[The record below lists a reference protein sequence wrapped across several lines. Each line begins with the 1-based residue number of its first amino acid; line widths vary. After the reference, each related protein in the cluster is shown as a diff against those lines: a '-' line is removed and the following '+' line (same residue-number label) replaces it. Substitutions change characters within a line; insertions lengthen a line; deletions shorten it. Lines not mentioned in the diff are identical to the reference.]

1 MIDPLQKPTDLSW
14 RRSWHKYAEFLRK
27 NGRRPEL
34 VHFKE
39 KSLYTW
45 YINNLSKS
53 DNGLLD
59 QDQELSF
66 SKLADNGET
75 YKFYVANKGKNL
87 SKLASFGRVTNL
99 IGKEINGGSSINFA
113 EPCKMYID
121 FCNRMERHPRLDIKE
136 EMNIAKWYLKTKD
149 DFFNSRLTDQEM
161 HTFDQLLQSTKQ
173 YKNDNVINHVSR
185 LHEENLIKGER
196 NEILNADNGTGS
208 HVGARQRNWFEMC
221 NRFSKYLDD
230 NKKVP
235 MQNGDRQLYDWIYR
249 QKKLLARGDIEDYR
263 KAALKKLLIKIED
276 VRKDQVDEA
285 NKRKERKQGSKEEIS
300 LNGKHTIATKTAKPK
315 KIKRKAVKQDDLWN
329 QKWQAYMD
337 YMKKNQFCP
346 SRYYTEDMVLFNWFK
361 HNKMLLSQGKMHEDR
376 IAKFK
381 QLFGEAK
388 ELQRK
393 NKDIINA
400 DNRKGFHIRARQRN
414 WFEMCERYSKYLDDN
429 KKIPK
434 QNGDRQLYSWM
445 FRQKRHLAEGDIKD
459 NRKATLEKLLAK
471 IEDVREYQVD
481 EANKKK
487 ERKQSRKEEI
497 SLDGKH
503 AVATKTTNPKKNEH
517 KAVKQDDLWN
527 RKWQA
532 YRDFMMKYQRCPS
545 KHHAE
550 ELVLF
555 DWFKHNKKL
564 LKRGKM
570 REDRIA
576 KFTQLFGEAEDFQR
590 KNNNR
595 YSNAEVGA
603 KPTEEAKAIDN
614 NNKNISIDEDKP
626 TTEVHIKRKKRNIGI
641 HLYDYQEEMLSR
653 VETEF
658 HRHRS
663 LMVQMPTGTG
673 KTYLLVAVVSDFIR
687 NIGGHV
693 WIVTHRR
700 ELVQQ
705 VKATIRK
712 FKALVDDATDIEKHA
727 TVYSIQWLTRHYGEV
742 EEKPDMIIIDEAHHA
757 VAKTYSSVIN
767 AFPQSKI
774 LGLTATPCRLNAQPF
789 TDLFEELLQSW
800 TIGEF
805 IAKKYLSLYDYMS
818 VRPSSADI
826 RIINGLN
833 RRGVDGDF
841 SVREMAEKL
850 DIRPSLQRLCDTV
863 LRYAKNKKGIVYAI
877 NIQHAEHIA
886 EFYRENGIKAEAV
899 SNKTPARK
907 RNDILKRFKETPTD
921 GSRPLRDDDIQVI
934 VNVQLFDEGW
944 DVPDAEFIQLARPT
958 LSLSKYLQMVGRGL
972 RVYGGKKFCI
982 ILDNV
987 GSYRLFG
994 LPSDERDWERMF
1006 EGKLAGKGMIEE
1018 NSLSDKYENPDV
1030 VEEVSNDSNTD
1041 MMLLL
1046 DHSGLSGDLKEN
1058 FGYKIV
1064 KGRKGLYGIVDKDG
1078 NEVIPCEHGKITLRP
1093 NAIAQLFDKDGSETD
1108 DSWID
1113 LISGVR
1119 FRFEPSVTR
1128 KDSLELTTRD
1138 NFKFYPRVKSKW
1150 MNSEAYTLREILDCG
1165 IDDGLRFRNFYIQPS
1180 EPRKLYKYVERIDD
1194 KTLYIDEDENYFVRT
1209 DYEPPLKKTTLEEW
1223 KENKQSRK
1231 DELCATGL
1239 DDGGEWYW
1247 NWASDYRKNGGKTV
1261 KIGFL
1266 EFTEKEGGYQY
1277 NYDTSQISFRRD
1289 EFIVPHLIRR
1299 QIRMREDI
1307 CFLGDNY
1314 IVTKSRPHVLFHIYQ
1329 RYIDGRRFDV
1339 EFYAYPSMRYYCRRL
1354 YYDGNNPPI
1363 VGNSEIRDA
1372 SDVDRERSDKR
1383 WKKLR
1388 EEMQ

>member
-1 MIDPLQKPTDLSW
+1 ML
-14 RRSWHKYAEFLRK
+14 
-27 NGRRPEL
+27 
-34 VHFKE
+34 
-39 KSLYTW
+39 
-45 YINNLSKS
+45 
-53 DNGLLD
+53 
-59 QDQELSF
+59 
-66 SKLADNGET
+66 
-75 YKFYVANKGKNL
+75 
-87 SKLASFGRVTNL
+87 
-99 IGKEINGGSSINFA
+99 
-113 EPCKMYID
+113 M
-121 FCNRMERHPRLDIKE
+121 
-136 EMNIAKWYLKTKD
+136 
-149 DFFNSRLTDQEM
+149 
-161 HTFDQLLQSTKQ
+161 
-173 YKNDNVINHVSR
+173 VS
-185 LHEENLIKGER
+185 
-196 NEILNADNGTGS
+196 
-208 HVGARQRNWFEMC
+208 
-221 NRFSKYLDD
+221 
-230 NKKVP
+230 
-235 MQNGDRQLYDWIYR
+235 
-249 QKKLLARGDIEDYR
+249 
-263 KAALKKLLIKIED
+263 
-276 VRKDQVDEA
+276 
-285 NKRKERKQGSKEEIS
+285 
-300 LNGKHTIATKTAKPK
+300 
-315 KIKRKAVKQDDLWN
+315 KRKAVKQDDLWN
-329 QKWQAYMD
+329 QKWQAYKDFMV
-337 YMKKNQFCP
+337 KNKRRP
-346 SRYYTEDMVLFNWFK
+346 SKHRAEDLVLFDWFK
-361 HNKMLLSQGKMHEDR
+361 HSKKLLKRGQMKADR

-381 QLFGEAK
+381 QLLSETDN
-388 ELQRK
+388 LPHK
-393 NKDIINA
+393 NNY
-400 DNRKGFHIRARQRN
+400 
-414 WFEMCERYSKYLDDN
+414 RYSDVGMYVK
-429 KKIPK
+429 P
-434 QNGDRQLYSWM
+434 
-445 FRQKRHLAEGDIKD
+445 
-459 NRKATLEKLLAK
+459 NR
-471 IEDVREYQVD
+471 
-481 EANKKK
+481 
-487 ERKQSRKEEI
+487 
-497 SLDGKH
+497 
-503 AVATKTTNPKKNEH
+503 
-517 KAVKQDDLWN
+517 
-527 RKWQA
+527 
-532 YRDFMMKYQRCPS
+532 
-545 KHHAE
+545 
-550 ELVLF
+550 
-555 DWFKHNKKL
+555 
-564 LKRGKM
+564 
-570 REDRIA
+570 
-576 KFTQLFGEAEDFQR
+576 
-590 KNNNR
+590 
-595 YSNAEVGA
+595 
-603 KPTEEAKAIDN
+603 
-614 NNKNISIDEDKP
+614 
-626 TTEVHIKRKKRNIGI
+626 I

-687 NIGGHV
+687 NTGGHV

-712 FKALVDDATDIEKHA
+712 FKTLVDNATDIEKHA

-742 EEKPDMIIIDEAHHA
+742 EKKPGMIIIDEAHHA

-767 AFPQSKI
+767 AFPLSKI

-899 SNKTPARK
+899 SNKTPTRK

-921 GSRPLRDDDIQVI
+921 GYRPLRDDDIQVI
-934 VNVQLFDEGW
+934 VNVELFDEGW

-1006 EGKLAGKGMIEE
+1006 EGKLAGKGMVDE
-1018 NSLSDKYENPDV
+1018 NSLSDQFDNPDY
-1030 VEEVSNDSNTD
+1030 VEEVSDDSDTD
-1041 MMLLL
+1041 MMMLL

-1138 NFKFYPRVKSKW
+1138 DFKFYPRVKSKW
-1150 MNSEAYTLREILDCG
+1150 MNSEAYTLREILNCG
-1165 IDDGLRFRNFYIQPS
+1165 VDDGLRFRNFYIQPS
-1180 EPRKLYKYVERIDD
+1180 EPRKLYKYVERIDN
-1194 KTLYIDEDENYFVRT
+1194 KTLYVDEDENYFVRT
-1209 DYEPPLKKTTLEEW
+1209 DYEQPLKKTTLEEW
-1223 KENKQSRK
+1223 KEDKQSRK
-1231 DELCATGL
+1231 DELSTTGL

>member
-1 MIDPLQKPTDLSW
+1 MIDPLKKSTGSRW
-14 RRSWHKYAEFLRK
+14 RNSWHRYAEFLRE
-27 NGRRPEL
+27 NGRRP
-34 VHFKE
+34 VHERYKE
-39 KSLYTW
+39 RSLYVW
-45 YINNLSKS
+45 YSNNRSKL
-53 DNGLLD
+53 DNGLLYK
-59 QDQELSF
+59 ELVPSF
-66 SKLADNGET
+66 LKLTDEGDT
-75 YKFYVANKGKNL
+75 YRFYVVNRERNIQM
-87 SKLASFGRVTNL
+87 LAFLGSENNISGSEVNDDRKVSFIDT
-99 IGKEINGGSSINFA
+99 
-113 EPCKMYID
+113 CKMYVD
-121 FCNRMERHPRLDIKE
+121 FCNRLERPPLMEIKE
-136 EMNIAKWYLKTKD
+136 EKEIAKWFFKAKD
-149 DFFNSRLTDQEM
+149 DFTNSRLMDKEM
-161 HTFDQLLQSTKQ
+161 SAFDRLLQSTKQ
-173 YKNDNVINHVSR
+173 YENDNVTNHVSE
-185 LHEENLIKGER
+185 LHESNLNEEGKNEVLNANDGTESHMGAWER
-196 NEILNADNGTGS
+196 NWYKMRD
-208 HVGARQRNWFEMC
+208 RY
-221 NRFSKYLDD
+221 SKYLDD

-235 MQNGDRQLYDWIYR
+235 RQNGDGQLYDWIYR
-249 QKKLLARGDIEDYR
+249 QKKLLARGDIEDNR
-263 KAALKKLLIKIED
+263 KAALKKLLAKIED
-276 VRKDQVDEA
+276 VRKNQVDEA
-285 NKRKERKQGSKEEIS
+285 NKKKERKQSKKEGII
-300 LNGKHTIATKTAKPK
+300 LDGKHTIVTKSAKPRK
-315 KIKRKAVKQDDLWN
+315 VKRKAVKQDDLWN
-329 QKWQAYMD
+329 HRWQAYMG

-346 SRYYTEDMVLFNWFK
+346 SRYYTEDMVLFSWFK
-361 HNKMLLSQGKMHEDR
+361 HNKMLLSKGKMREYR

-381 QLFGEAK
+381 QLLDEVK

-429 KKIPK
+429 KKVPK

-445 FRQKRHLAEGDIKD
+445 FRQKRHLAEGDIEDDK
-459 NRKATLEKLLAK
+459 KTALEKLLAK
-471 IEDVREYQVD
+471 IEVVRKYQVD
-481 EANKKK
+481 EANK
-487 ERKQSRKEEI
+487 RKEEI
-497 SLDGKH
+497 ILDRKH
-503 AVATKTTNPKKNEH
+503 AAATKTAKPKKSER

-527 RKWQA
+527 QKWQA
-532 YRDFMMKYQRCPS
+532 YKDFMEKNKRCPS

-576 KFTQLFGEAEDFQR
+576 KFTQLYGEAEDLQR

-658 HRHRS
+658 QQHRS

-742 EEKPDMIIIDEAHHA
+742 EEKPGMIIIDEAHHA

-818 VRPSSADI
+818 VRPSSADVK
-826 RIINGLN
+826 IINGLN
-833 RRGVDGDF
+833 GRGADGDF

-886 EFYRENGIKAEAV
+886 EFYCENGIKAEAV

-921 GSRPLRDDDIQVI
+921 GARPLRDDDIQVI
-934 VNVQLFDEGW
+934 VNVELFDEGW

-1006 EGKLAGKGMIEE
+1006 EGKLAGKGMVDE
-1018 NSLSDKYENPDV
+1018 NSLSDQFDNHDYV
-1030 VEEVSNDSNTD
+1030 AEVSDDSDTD
-1041 MMLLL
+1041 MMMLL

-1064 KGRKGLYGIVDKDG
+1064 KGRKGLYGVVDKDG
-1078 NEVIPCEHGKITLRP
+1078 NEVIPCKHGKITLRP

-1119 FRFEPSVTR
+1119 FQFEPSVTR

-1138 NFKFYPRVKSKW
+1138 KFKFYPRVKSKW
-1150 MNSEAYTLREILDCG
+1150 MNSETYTLREILNCG
-1165 IDDGLRFRNFYIQPS
+1165 VDDGLRFRNFYVQPS
-1180 EPRKLYKYVERIDD
+1180 EPRKLYKYVERIDN

-1209 DYEPPLKKTTLEEW
+1209 DYEQPLKKTTLEEW
-1223 KENKQSRK
+1223 KEDKQSRK
-1231 DELCATGL
+1231 DELSATGL

-1277 NYDTSQISFRRD
+1277 NYDTSKISFRRD

>member
-1 MIDPLQKPTDLSW
+1 MTETFLKTVDSKWRNSW
-14 RRSWHKYAEFLRK
+14 RRYAEFLRK
-27 NGRRPEL
+27 NGRRPEYK
-34 VHFKE
+34 HTKE
-39 KSLYTW
+39 RSLYVW
-45 YINNLSKS
+45 YSSNLSKL

-59 QDQELSF
+59 KELEPSF
-66 SKLADNGET
+66 LKLTDDGDT
-75 YKFYVANKGKNL
+75 YKFYVVDREK
-87 SKLASFGRVTNL
+87 SVPRLALFGREASLFGNEVENE
-99 IGKEINGGSSINFA
+99 GKVGFSDA
-113 EPCKMYID
+113 CKMYVD
-121 FCNRMERHPRLDIKE
+121 FCNRMERPPLMEIKE
-136 EMNIAKWYLKTKD
+136 EMEIAKWFFKAKD
-149 DFFNSRLTDQEM
+149 DFTNSGLTDKEM
-161 HTFDQLLQSTKQ
+161 SAFDMLLQSTKQ
-173 YKNDNVINHVSR
+173 YKNENVINHESILPKEVSS
-185 LHEENLIKGER
+185 EDDSNIV
-196 NEILNADNGTGS
+196 LNADNGTKF
-208 HVGARQRNWFEMC
+208 HVGAWERRWFEM
-221 NRFSKYLDD
+221 RDRYSRYLDD

-235 MQNGDRQLYDWIYR
+235 TDNSDLQLYQWLLR
-249 QKKLLARGDIEDYR
+249 QRKLLASDSLKESR
-263 KAALKKLLIKIED
+263 KAELEKLLLKID
-276 VRKDQVDEA
+276 DIRRNYPQKP
-285 NKRKERKQGSKEEIS
+285 NGGGRKRKKPTGDVIESSSLSKS
-300 LNGKHTIATKTAKPK
+300 KHNH
-315 KIKRKAVKQDDLWN
+315 VKQDDLWN
-329 QKWQAYMD
+329 QKWQAYKDFM
-337 YMKKNQFCP
+337 
-346 SRYYTEDMVLFNWFK
+346 S
-361 HNKMLLSQGKMHEDR
+361 
-376 IAKFK
+376 
-381 QLFGEAK
+381 
-388 ELQRK
+388 K
-393 NKDIINA
+393 NK
-400 DNRKGFHIRARQRN
+400 RR
-414 WFEMCERYSKYLDDN
+414 
-429 KKIPK
+429 
-434 QNGDRQLYSWM
+434 
-445 FRQKRHLAEGDIKD
+445 
-459 NRKATLEKLLAK
+459 
-471 IEDVREYQVD
+471 
-481 EANKKK
+481 
-487 ERKQSRKEEI
+487 
-497 SLDGKH
+497 
-503 AVATKTTNPKKNEH
+503 
-517 KAVKQDDLWN
+517 
-527 RKWQA
+527 
-532 YRDFMMKYQRCPS
+532 PS
-545 KHHAE
+545 KHRAE
-550 ELVLF
+550 DMVLF
-555 DWFKHNKKL
+555 DWFKHSKKL
-564 LKRGKM
+564 LKRGQMKA
-570 REDRIA
+570 DRIE
-576 KFTQLFGEAEDFQR
+576 KFKQLLSKANNLPH
-590 KNNNR
+590 KNNYR
-595 YSNAEVGA
+595 YSDVGMYV
-603 KPTEEAKAIDN
+603 KPN
-614 NNKNISIDEDKP
+614 
-626 TTEVHIKRKKRNIGI
+626 RI

-653 VETEF
+653 VETKF

-742 EEKPDMIIIDEAHHA
+742 EEKPGMIIIDEAHHA

-767 AFPQSKI
+767 AFPLSKI

-886 EFYRENGIKAEAV
+886 EFYCENGIKAEAV

-907 RNDILKRFKETPTD
+907 RNDILKRFKETPID
-921 GSRPLRDDDIQVI
+921 GSRPLRDEDIQVI

-1006 EGKLAGKGMIEE
+1006 EGKLAGKGMFDE
-1018 NSLSDKYENPDV
+1018 NSLSDQFDNHDY
-1030 VEEVSNDSNTD
+1030 VEEASDDSDTD
-1041 MMLLL
+1041 MMMLL
-1046 DHSGLSGDLKEN
+1046 DHSGLRGDLNEN

-1064 KGRKGLYGIVDKDG
+1064 KGRKGLYGVVDKDG

-1108 DSWID
+1108 YSWID

-1119 FRFEPSVTR
+1119 FRYEPSVTR

-1180 EPRKLYKYVERIDD
+1180 EPRKLYKYVGRIDD
-1194 KTLYIDEDENYFVRT
+1194 KTLYVDEDENYFVRT
-1209 DYEPPLKKTTLEEW
+1209 DYEQPLKKTTLEEW
-1223 KENKQSRK
+1223 KEDKQSRK
-1231 DELCATGL
+1231 DELSATGL

-1247 NWASDYRKNGGKTV
+1247 NLASDYRKNGGETV

-1299 QIRMREDI
+1299 QIRMRECI

-1339 EFYAYPSMRYYCRRL
+1339 EFYAYLSMRYYCRRL
-1354 YYDGNNPPI
+1354 YYDGKNPPI
-1363 VGNSEIRDA
+1363 VGNSEIRNA
-1372 SDVDRERSDKR
+1372 SDIERERSDKR

>member
-1 MIDPLQKPTDLSW
+1 MTYSLKTPTGSRW
-14 RRSWHKYAEFLRK
+14 RNSWHRYAEFLRE
-27 NGRRPEL
+27 NGRRPE
-34 VHFKE
+34 FERYKE
-39 KSLYTW
+39 RSLYVW
-45 YINNLSKS
+45 YSNNRSKL
-53 DNGLLD
+53 DNGLLYK
-59 QDQELSF
+59 ELVPSF
-66 SKLADNGET
+66 LKLTDDGDT
-75 YKFYVANKGKNL
+75 YRFYVVNRETNIQRLTFLGSENNTARNEVKGDRK
-87 SKLASFGRVTNL
+87 
-99 IGKEINGGSSINFA
+99 INFIDA
-113 EPCKMYID
+113 CKMYVD
-121 FCNRMERHPRLDIKE
+121 FCNRLERHPLMEIKE
-136 EMNIAKWYLKTKD
+136 EMEIAKWFFKAKD
-149 DFFNSRLTDQEM
+149 DFSNNKLTDQEK
-161 HTFDQLLQSTKQ
+161 HAFDQLLQRAKQ
-173 YKNDNVINHVSR
+173 FRNDNVINHVSR
-185 LHEENLIKGER
+185 LHEENLNKGER

-221 NRFSKYLDD
+221 NR
-230 NKKVP
+230 
-235 MQNGDRQLYDWIYR
+235 
-249 QKKLLARGDIEDYR
+249 
-263 KAALKKLLIKIED
+263 
-276 VRKDQVDEA
+276 
-285 NKRKERKQGSKEEIS
+285 
-300 LNGKHTIATKTAKPK
+300 
-315 KIKRKAVKQDDLWN
+315 
-329 QKWQAYMD
+329 
-337 YMKKNQFCP
+337 
-346 SRYYTEDMVLFNWFK
+346 
-361 HNKMLLSQGKMHEDR
+361 
-376 IAKFK
+376 
-381 QLFGEAK
+381 
-388 ELQRK
+388 
-393 NKDIINA
+393 
-400 DNRKGFHIRARQRN
+400 
-414 WFEMCERYSKYLDDN
+414 YSKYLDDN
-429 KKIPK
+429 NKVPT

-445 FRQKRHLAEGDIKD
+445 FRQKRHLAEGDIED
-459 NRKATLEKLLAK
+459 NRKAALEKLLAK
-471 IEDVREYQVD
+471 IDDVRKHQVD

-487 ERKQSRKEEI
+487 EEI
-497 SLDGKH
+497 ILDRKH
-503 AVATKTTNPKKNEH
+503 ALATKTTSPKKNEH

-532 YRDFMMKYQRCPS
+532 YRDFMMKNQRCPS
-545 KHHAE
+545 RHHAE

-576 KFTQLFGEAEDFQR
+576 KFTQLFGEAEDLQR

-595 YSNAEVGA
+595 YDNGERFA
-603 KPTEEAKAIDN
+603 KATEETKAIDN

-742 EEKPDMIIIDEAHHA
+742 EEKPGMIIIDEAHHA

-767 AFPQSKI
+767 AFPLSRI

-886 EFYRENGIKAEAV
+886 EFYCENGIKAEAV

-1006 EGKLAGKGMIEE
+1006 EGKLAGKGMADE
-1018 NSLSDKYENPDV
+1018 NSLSDQFDNPDY
-1030 VEEVSNDSNTD
+1030 VEEVSDDSDTD
-1041 MMLLL
+1041 MMMLL

-1064 KGRKGLYGIVDKDG
+1064 KGRKGLYGVVDKDG

-1165 IDDGLRFRNFYIQPS
+1165 VDDGLRFRDFYIQPS
-1180 EPRKLYKYVERIDD
+1180 EPRKLYKYVEKIDD
-1194 KTLYIDEDENYFVRT
+1194 KTLYVDEDENYFVRT
-1209 DYEPPLKKTTLEEW
+1209 DYEQPLKKTTLEEW
-1223 KENKQSRK
+1223 EEKKQSRK
-1231 DELCATGL
+1231 DELSASGL

-1247 NWASDYRKNGGKTV
+1247 NLASDYRKNGGETV

-1277 NYDTSQISFRRD
+1277 NYDTSKISFRRD

-1314 IVTKSRPHVLFHIYQ
+1314 IVTKFRPHVLFHIYQ

>member
-1 MIDPLQKPTDLSW
+1 MVL
-14 RRSWHKYAEFLRK
+14 
-27 NGRRPEL
+27 
-34 VHFKE
+34 
-39 KSLYTW
+39 
-45 YINNLSKS
+45 
-53 DNGLLD
+53 
-59 QDQELSF
+59 
-66 SKLADNGET
+66 
-75 YKFYVANKGKNL
+75 
-87 SKLASFGRVTNL
+87 
-99 IGKEINGGSSINFA
+99 
-113 EPCKMYID
+113 
-121 FCNRMERHPRLDIKE
+121 
-136 EMNIAKWYLKTKD
+136 
-149 DFFNSRLTDQEM
+149 
-161 HTFDQLLQSTKQ
+161 
-173 YKNDNVINHVSR
+173 
-185 LHEENLIKGER
+185 
-196 NEILNADNGTGS
+196 
-208 HVGARQRNWFEMC
+208 
-221 NRFSKYLDD
+221 
-230 NKKVP
+230 
-235 MQNGDRQLYDWIYR
+235 
-249 QKKLLARGDIEDYR
+249 
-263 KAALKKLLIKIED
+263 
-276 VRKDQVDEA
+276 
-285 NKRKERKQGSKEEIS
+285 
-300 LNGKHTIATKTAKPK
+300 
-315 KIKRKAVKQDDLWN
+315 KRKAVKQDDLWN
-329 QKWQAYMD
+329 QKWQAYKD
-337 YMKKNQFCP
+337 F
-346 SRYYTEDMVLFNWFK
+346 MV
-361 HNKMLLSQGKMHEDR
+361 
-376 IAKFK
+376 
-381 QLFGEAK
+381 
-388 ELQRK
+388 K
-393 NKDIINA
+393 NK
-400 DNRKGFHIRARQRN
+400 RR
-414 WFEMCERYSKYLDDN
+414 
-429 KKIPK
+429 
-434 QNGDRQLYSWM
+434 
-445 FRQKRHLAEGDIKD
+445 
-459 NRKATLEKLLAK
+459 
-471 IEDVREYQVD
+471 
-481 EANKKK
+481 
-487 ERKQSRKEEI
+487 
-497 SLDGKH
+497 
-503 AVATKTTNPKKNEH
+503 
-517 KAVKQDDLWN
+517 
-527 RKWQA
+527 
-532 YRDFMMKYQRCPS
+532 PS
-545 KHHAE
+545 KHRAE
-550 ELVLF
+550 DLVLF
-555 DWFKHNKKL
+555 DWFNHSKKL
-564 LKRGKM
+564 LKRGQMKA
-570 REDRIA
+570 DRVA
-576 KFTQLFGEAEDFQR
+576 KFKQLLSEADNLPR
-590 KNNNR
+590 KNNYR
-595 YSNAEVGA
+595 YSDVGMYV
-603 KPTEEAKAIDN
+603 KPN
-614 NNKNISIDEDKP
+614 
-626 TTEVHIKRKKRNIGI
+626 RI

-687 NIGGHV
+687 NTGEHV

-712 FKALVDDATDIEKHA
+712 FKTLVDDATDIEKHV

-742 EEKPDMIIIDEAHHA
+742 EEKPGMIIIDEAHHA

-886 EFYRENGIKAEAV
+886 EFYCENGIKAEAV

-1018 NSLSDKYENPDV
+1018 NSLSDKYENADA
-1030 VEEVSNDSNTD
+1030 VEEVSNDSDTD
-1041 MMLLL
+1041 MMMLL

-1150 MNSEAYTLREILDCG
+1150 MNPEAYTLREILDCG

-1194 KTLYIDEDENYFVRT
+1194 KTLYVDEDENYFVRT
-1209 DYEPPLKKTTLEEW
+1209 DYEQPLKKTTLEEW

-1231 DELCATGL
+1231 DELSATGL

-1277 NYDTSQISFRRD
+1277 NYDTSHISFRRD

>member
-1 MIDPLQKPTDLSW
+1 ML
-14 RRSWHKYAEFLRK
+14 
-27 NGRRPEL
+27 
-34 VHFKE
+34 
-39 KSLYTW
+39 
-45 YINNLSKS
+45 
-53 DNGLLD
+53 
-59 QDQELSF
+59 
-66 SKLADNGET
+66 
-75 YKFYVANKGKNL
+75 
-87 SKLASFGRVTNL
+87 
-99 IGKEINGGSSINFA
+99 
-113 EPCKMYID
+113 M
-121 FCNRMERHPRLDIKE
+121 
-136 EMNIAKWYLKTKD
+136 
-149 DFFNSRLTDQEM
+149 
-161 HTFDQLLQSTKQ
+161 
-173 YKNDNVINHVSR
+173 VS
-185 LHEENLIKGER
+185 
-196 NEILNADNGTGS
+196 
-208 HVGARQRNWFEMC
+208 
-221 NRFSKYLDD
+221 
-230 NKKVP
+230 
-235 MQNGDRQLYDWIYR
+235 
-249 QKKLLARGDIEDYR
+249 
-263 KAALKKLLIKIED
+263 
-276 VRKDQVDEA
+276 
-285 NKRKERKQGSKEEIS
+285 
-300 LNGKHTIATKTAKPK
+300 
-315 KIKRKAVKQDDLWN
+315 KRKAVKQDDLWN
-329 QKWQAYMD
+329 QKWQAYKD
-337 YMKKNQFCP
+337 F
-346 SRYYTEDMVLFNWFK
+346 MV
-361 HNKMLLSQGKMHEDR
+361 
-376 IAKFK
+376 
-381 QLFGEAK
+381 
-388 ELQRK
+388 K
-393 NKDIINA
+393 NK
-400 DNRKGFHIRARQRN
+400 RR
-414 WFEMCERYSKYLDDN
+414 
-429 KKIPK
+429 
-434 QNGDRQLYSWM
+434 
-445 FRQKRHLAEGDIKD
+445 
-459 NRKATLEKLLAK
+459 
-471 IEDVREYQVD
+471 
-481 EANKKK
+481 
-487 ERKQSRKEEI
+487 
-497 SLDGKH
+497 
-503 AVATKTTNPKKNEH
+503 
-517 KAVKQDDLWN
+517 
-527 RKWQA
+527 
-532 YRDFMMKYQRCPS
+532 PS
-545 KHHAE
+545 KHRAE
-550 ELVLF
+550 DLVLF
-555 DWFKHNKKL
+555 DWFKHSKKL
-564 LKRGKM
+564 LKRGLMKA
-570 REDRIA
+570 DRIE
-576 KFTQLFGEAEDFQR
+576 KFKQLFSEADKLPH
-590 KNNNR
+590 KNNYR
-595 YSNAEVGA
+595 YSDVGMYV
-603 KPTEEAKAIDN
+603 KPN
-614 NNKNISIDEDKP
+614 
-626 TTEVHIKRKKRNIGI
+626 RI

-712 FKALVDDATDIEKHA
+712 FKTLVDGATDIEKHA

-742 EEKPDMIIIDEAHHA
+742 EEKPGMIIIDEAHHA

-789 TDLFEELLQSW
+789 TDLFKELLQSW

-818 VRPSSADI
+818 VRPCSADI

-886 EFYRENGIKAEAV
+886 EFYCENGIKVESV

-934 VNVQLFDEGW
+934 VNVELFDEGW

-1006 EGKLAGKGMIEE
+1006 EGKLAGKGMLED
-1018 NSLSDKYENPDV
+1018 NSPSYQFESPNDV
-1030 VEEVSNDSNTD
+1030 KEVSDDSDTD
-1041 MMLLL
+1041 MMMLL

-1058 FGYKIV
+1058 FGYMIV
-1064 KGRKGLYGIVDKDG
+1064 QGRKGLYGIVDKDG

-1194 KTLYIDEDENYFVRT
+1194 KTLYVDEDENYFVRT
-1209 DYEPPLKKTTLEEW
+1209 DYEQPLKKTTLEEW
-1223 KENKQSRK
+1223 KEDKQSRK

-1247 NWASDYRKNGGKTV
+1247 NWASDYRKNEGKTV

>member
-45 YINNLSKS
+45 YNNNLSKS
-53 DNGLLD
+53 DNGLLN

-66 SKLADNGET
+66 SKLTDNGET
-75 YKFYVANKGKNL
+75 YKFYVANKEKNL

-113 EPCKMYID
+113 EPCKMYVD

-136 EMNIAKWYLKTKD
+136 EMNIARWYLKTKD

-173 YKNDNVINHVSR
+173 YENDNVTNHVSE
-185 LHEENLIKGER
+185 LHESNL
-196 NEILNADNGTGS
+196 NEEGKNEVLNANDGTES
-208 HVGARQRNWFEMC
+208 HMGAWEINWYKM
-221 NRFSKYLDD
+221 RDRYSKYLDD

-235 MQNGDRQLYDWIYR
+235 RQNGDRQLYDWIYR
-249 QKKLLARGDIEDYR
+249 QKKLLARGDIEDDR
-263 KAALKKLLIKIED
+263 KAALEKLLAKIED
-276 VRKDQVDEA
+276 VRKNQVDEA
-285 NKRKERKQGSKEEIS
+285 NKKKERKQSKKEGII
-300 LNGKHTIATKTAKPK
+300 LDGKHTIVTKSAKPRK
-315 KIKRKAVKQDDLWN
+315 VKRKAVKQDDLWN
-329 QKWQAYMD
+329 HRWQAYMG

-346 SRYYTEDMVLFNWFK
+346 SRYYTEDMVLFSWFK
-361 HNKMLLSQGKMHEDR
+361 HNKMLLSKGKMREYR

-381 QLFGEAK
+381 QLLDEVK
-388 ELQRK
+388 ELHPQ
-393 NKDIINA
+393 NNDIRNA
-400 DNRKGFHIRARQRN
+400 DKGKGYYTRARQRN

-429 KKIPK
+429 KKVPK

-445 FRQKRHLAEGDIKD
+445 FRQKRHLAEGDIED
-459 NRKATLEKLLAK
+459 DRKTALEKLLAK
-471 IEDVREYQVD
+471 IEVVRKYQVD
-481 EANKKK
+481 EANK
-487 ERKQSRKEEI
+487 RKEEI
-497 SLDGKH
+497 ILDRKH
-503 AVATKTTNPKKNEH
+503 AAATKTAKPKKSER

-527 RKWQA
+527 QKWQA
-532 YRDFMMKYQRCPS
+532 YKDFMEKSKRCPS

-550 ELVLF
+550 DIVLF

-564 LKRGKM
+564 LRRGKM

-576 KFTQLFGEAEDFQR
+576 KFKQLFSEAEDLQR
-590 KNNNR
+590 KNNNKYDNGER
-595 YSNAEVGA
+595 FA
-603 KPTEEAKAIDN
+603 KATEETKAIDN
-614 NNKNISIDEDKP
+614 NNKNVSIEEDQPSTK
-626 TTEVHIKRKKRNIGI
+626 VHTRRNSRNGGI

-653 VETEF
+653 VKKEF
-658 HRHRS
+658 QQHRS

-673 KTYLLVAVVSDFIR
+673 KTYLLVAVVSDFIHKT
-687 NIGGHV
+687 GGHV
-693 WIVTHRR
+693 WIVTHRK

-742 EEKPDMIIIDEAHHA
+742 EEEPGMIIIDEAHHA

-818 VRPSSADI
+818 VRPSSADVK
-826 RIINGLN
+826 IINGLN
-833 RRGVDGDF
+833 GRGADGDF

-899 SNKTPARK
+899 SNKTPTRK
-907 RNDILKRFKETPTD
+907 RNDILKRFRETPTD
-921 GSRPLRDDDIQVI
+921 GSRPLSDNDIQVI

-1006 EGKLAGKGMIEE
+1006 EGKLAGKGMVDE
-1018 NSLSDKYENPDV
+1018 NSLSDQFDNPDY
-1030 VEEVSNDSNTD
+1030 VEEVSDDSDTD
-1041 MMLLL
+1041 MMMLL

-1064 KGRKGLYGIVDKDG
+1064 KGSKGLYGIVDKDG

-1138 NFKFYPRVKSKW
+1138 NFKFYPRVKSRW
-1150 MNSEAYTLREILDCG
+1150 MNKEAYTMRDILDCG
-1165 IDDGLRFRNFYIQPS
+1165 ADDGLRFRSFYIQPS
-1180 EPRKLYKYVERIDD
+1180 EPRKLYKYVEKMDD
-1194 KTLYIDEDENYFVRT
+1194 KTLYIDERKKYFVRT
-1209 DYEPPLKKTTLEEW
+1209 DYEQPLKETTLEEW
-1223 KENKQSRK
+1223 NKDKQSRK
-1231 DELCATGL
+1231 DELSATGVNN
-1239 DDGGEWYW
+1239 DGYW
-1247 NWASDYRKNGGKTV
+1247 NRWSDYRRKGGKTV

-1266 EFTEKEGGYQY
+1266 DFTEKDGGYQY
-1277 NYDTSQISFRRD
+1277 NYDISQITYRKE

-1299 QIRMREDI
+1299 QIRMRDDI

>member
-1 MIDPLQKPTDLSW
+1 ML
-14 RRSWHKYAEFLRK
+14 
-27 NGRRPEL
+27 
-34 VHFKE
+34 
-39 KSLYTW
+39 
-45 YINNLSKS
+45 
-53 DNGLLD
+53 
-59 QDQELSF
+59 
-66 SKLADNGET
+66 
-75 YKFYVANKGKNL
+75 
-87 SKLASFGRVTNL
+87 
-99 IGKEINGGSSINFA
+99 
-113 EPCKMYID
+113 M
-121 FCNRMERHPRLDIKE
+121 
-136 EMNIAKWYLKTKD
+136 
-149 DFFNSRLTDQEM
+149 
-161 HTFDQLLQSTKQ
+161 
-173 YKNDNVINHVSR
+173 VS
-185 LHEENLIKGER
+185 
-196 NEILNADNGTGS
+196 
-208 HVGARQRNWFEMC
+208 
-221 NRFSKYLDD
+221 
-230 NKKVP
+230 
-235 MQNGDRQLYDWIYR
+235 
-249 QKKLLARGDIEDYR
+249 
-263 KAALKKLLIKIED
+263 
-276 VRKDQVDEA
+276 
-285 NKRKERKQGSKEEIS
+285 
-300 LNGKHTIATKTAKPK
+300 
-315 KIKRKAVKQDDLWN
+315 KRKAVKQDDLWN
-329 QKWQAYMD
+329 QKWQAYKD
-337 YMKKNQFCP
+337 F
-346 SRYYTEDMVLFNWFK
+346 MV
-361 HNKMLLSQGKMHEDR
+361 
-376 IAKFK
+376 
-381 QLFGEAK
+381 
-388 ELQRK
+388 K
-393 NKDIINA
+393 NK
-400 DNRKGFHIRARQRN
+400 RR
-414 WFEMCERYSKYLDDN
+414 
-429 KKIPK
+429 
-434 QNGDRQLYSWM
+434 
-445 FRQKRHLAEGDIKD
+445 
-459 NRKATLEKLLAK
+459 
-471 IEDVREYQVD
+471 
-481 EANKKK
+481 
-487 ERKQSRKEEI
+487 
-497 SLDGKH
+497 
-503 AVATKTTNPKKNEH
+503 
-517 KAVKQDDLWN
+517 
-527 RKWQA
+527 
-532 YRDFMMKYQRCPS
+532 PS
-545 KHHAE
+545 KHRAE
-550 ELVLF
+550 DLVLF
-555 DWFKHNKKL
+555 DWFKHSKKL
-564 LKRGKM
+564 LKRGQMKA
-570 REDRIA
+570 DRIG
-576 KFTQLFGEAEDFQR
+576 KFKQLLSEADNLPR
-590 KNNNR
+590 KNNYR
-595 YSNAEVGA
+595 YSDVGMYV
-603 KPTEEAKAIDN
+603 KPN
-614 NNKNISIDEDKP
+614 
-626 TTEVHIKRKKRNIGI
+626 RI

-663 LMVQMPTGTG
+663 LMVQMPTSTG

-742 EEKPDMIIIDEAHHA
+742 EEKPGMIIIDEAHHA

-805 IAKKYLSLYDYMS
+805 ITKKYLSLYDYMS

-877 NIQHAEHIA
+877 NIQHSEHIA
-886 EFYRENGIKAEAV
+886 EFYRENGIKAETV
-899 SNKTPARK
+899 SNKTPTRK

-921 GSRPLRDDDIQVI
+921 GYRPLRDDDIQVI
-934 VNVQLFDEGW
+934 VNVELFDEGW

-1006 EGKLAGKGMIEE
+1006 EGKLAGKGMLED
-1018 NSLSDKYENPDV
+1018 NSPSYQFESPNDV
-1030 VEEVSNDSNTD
+1030 KEVSDDSDTD
-1041 MMLLL
+1041 MMMLL

-1058 FGYKIV
+1058 FGYMIV
-1064 KGRKGLYGIVDKDG
+1064 QGRKGLYGIVDKDG

-1113 LISGVR
+1113 LISGLR
-1119 FRFEPSVTR
+1119 FQFEPSVTR

-1138 NFKFYPRVKSKW
+1138 KFKFYPRVKSKW
-1150 MNSEAYTLREILDCG
+1150 MNSETYTLREILNCG
-1165 IDDGLRFRNFYIQPS
+1165 VDDGLRFRNFYIQPS
-1180 EPRKLYKYVERIDD
+1180 EPRKLYKYVERIDN
-1194 KTLYIDEDENYFVRT
+1194 KTLYVDEDENYFVRT
-1209 DYEPPLKKTTLEEW
+1209 DYEQPLKKTTLEEW
-1223 KENKQSRK
+1223 KEDKQSRK
-1231 DELCATGL
+1231 DELSATGL

-1277 NYDTSQISFRRD
+1277 NYDTSKISFRRD